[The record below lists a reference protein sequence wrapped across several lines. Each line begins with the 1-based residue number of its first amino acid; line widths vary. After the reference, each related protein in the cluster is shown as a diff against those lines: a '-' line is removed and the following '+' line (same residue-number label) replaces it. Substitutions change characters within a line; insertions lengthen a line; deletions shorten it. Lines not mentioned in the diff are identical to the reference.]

1 MPRFMTFV
9 CPELDT
15 TYEAVYQEL
24 AGYLEIDVEEA
35 AGRFLPDD
43 AVARVR
49 YFRRQQTRQNV
60 QLDLAEAIGIDPVA
74 VYAAVGEEGA
84 RILREA
90 LRAKAAGQ
98 PAGWEVTVSAA
109 AEPPALID
117 EIEDMICR

>member
-15 TYEAVYQEL
+15 PYEAVYQEL
-24 AGYLEIDVEEA
+24 ASYLEIDVEEA
-35 AGRFLPDD
+35 ARRFLPDD

-49 YFRRQQTRQNV
+49 YFRRQRNRQHV
-60 QLDLAEAIGIDPVA
+60 QQDLAEALGVDP
-74 VYAAVGEEGA
+74 AAVFAACSEDGA
-84 RILREA
+84 RILLDA
-90 LRAKAAGQ
+90 LRAKEQAK
-98 PAGWEVTVSAA
+98 GWEIAVTPA

>member
-15 TYEAVYQEL
+15 PYEAVYQEL

-35 AGRFLPDD
+35 ATRFLPDD

-49 YFRRQQTRQNV
+49 YFRRQRQRQHV
-60 QLDLAEAIGIDPVA
+60 QLDLAEALGIDPVA

-84 RILREA
+84 RILLEA

-98 PAGWEVTVSAA
+98 PAGWEVTVT
-109 AEPPALID
+109 PAPAPELID